1 MESSNRTE
9 TRQWRA
15 GGFAAF
21 YLAFAYIAAMPYFLV
36 VVDYLGAT
44 TMAEKVALI
53 LGNYRSMYAMYFPT
67 YILFGIALSVVAFSL
82 YDRMKA
88 HSPAMMRT
96 VTTIGL
102 LWSFALAASGMV
114 YTYGMTTI
122 VGIAKTDLAQAQA
135 AWQAIEPVAMG
146 LGGAG
151 GEILGGLWVLLACL
165 VALRSGMLPK
175 PLSWLGIVTGV
186 AGLASVIPP
195 LKDASMVFGILQILW
210 LLWLG
215 VVLLS
220 GKKAGSTCFSSGA
233 ILSL

>member
-1 MESSNRTE
+1 MKSLNPTE
-9 TRQWRA
+9 ARQQRA

-21 YLAFAYIAAMPYFLV
+21 YLALAYIAAMPYFLV

-44 TMAEKVALI
+44 TIAEKAALV
-53 LGNYRSMYAMYFPT
+53 LGNYQSMYVMYLAT
-67 YILFGIALSVVAFSL
+67 YILFGIVLSILAFAL
-82 YDRMKA
+82 YDRMRA

-96 VTTIGL
+96 ATTIGL

-114 YTYGMTTI
+114 YTYGMKTI
-122 VGIAKTDLAQAQA
+122 VAMAKTDITQAQA

-151 GEILGGLWVLLACL
+151 GEILGGLWVLLVCL

-195 LKDASMVFGILQILW
+195 LSDLSMVFGILQILW

-220 GKKAGSTCFSSGA
+220 GEKPRMIGG
-233 ILSL
+233 